1 MTQEQKRII
10 TILIPLVGSHVTG
23 EMLENAVNEI
33 CKPSGPQRGIT
44 ITNIGRPSEEL
55 VDSIGNIARKFAD
68 FIIDE
73 YIDDAAFYDLWS
85 EFLNHNHDV
94 YTEIDVLTQPIC
106 KPSEN
111 NGQPEED
118 LVNKITN
125 ILMKSDDNDDLE
137 PELLILQRG
146 EYHYI
151 AKEIDELYTSL
162 N

>member
-33 CKPSGPQRGIT
+33 CKPSGLQRGIT

-85 EFLNHNHDV
+85 EFLDHNHDI
-94 YTEIDVLTQPIC
+94 YTEIAALI
-106 KPSEN
+106 PSSPSGEN
-111 NGQPEED
+111 GDNFISKETMFDFVRWLREDDRFNGGQSLKMVFDKFINTENQ
-118 LVNKITN
+118 NK
-125 ILMKSDDNDDLE
+125 
-137 PELLILQRG
+137 
-146 EYHYI
+146 
-151 AKEIDELYTSL
+151 
-162 N
+162 